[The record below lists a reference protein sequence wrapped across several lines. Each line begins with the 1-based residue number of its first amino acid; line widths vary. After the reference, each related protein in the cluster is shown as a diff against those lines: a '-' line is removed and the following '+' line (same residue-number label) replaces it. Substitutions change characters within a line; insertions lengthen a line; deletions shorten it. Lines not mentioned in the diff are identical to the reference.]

1 MEALMHRQSTFGHG
15 IFYHFLVVSDFVFLS
30 CLWSCKYFHL
40 QCMFALCNLN
50 PCLDLEIFPQ
60 MSQGWETSLI
70 MWLAS
75 MCVIIFRLHP
85 SFPHTLHILAFC
97 HIFTD
102 VHLLIQLLGICT
114 DQSNWAGA
122 ASASCIWKDLWLGY
136 YFDFKRLA
144 DVLHWKP
151 YFTRFVHF
159 SLSFAF
165 AFCGR
170 WHVSHMCLVS
180 VVPHITCVLCCKCA
194 VCVTCVLCHVCDCVS
209 CVKDTQGQLSSGL
222 FLLVVALVRALA
234 VFGFVPDKV
243 PALDKQWEEEKRQS
257 RDRVGK
263 SLRSWKM
270 SSICKH
276 CRTGNGWVQDT
287 RIILDHWVEK
297 YPKGK
302 KKLSFDISC
311 CFICC
316 KISLY
321 LSIGL
326 NAALKATVFKE

>member
-1 MEALMHRQSTFGHG
+1 MSWPGNLSTDVTRVGNVVDNVIGFNVCHNISPPPFFSTYFAYPCFLCSVSGH
-15 IFYHFLVVSDFVFLS
+15 IS
-30 CLWSCKYFHL
+30 
-40 QCMFALCNLN
+40 
-50 PCLDLEIFPQ
+50 
-60 MSQGWETSLI
+60 
-70 MWLAS
+70 
-75 MCVIIFRLHP
+75 
-85 SFPHTLHILAFC
+85 
-97 HIFTD
+97 TD
-102 VHLLIQLLGICT
+102 VHLLIQLLGICI

-243 PALDKQWEEEKRQS
+243 PTLDKQWEEEKRQS

-263 SLRSWKM
+263 YLRSWKK

-287 RIILDHWVEK
+287 RIVLDHWVEK

-302 KKLSFDISC
+302 KNLVLIYLVVLYVVKYP
-311 CFICC
+311 FICP
-316 KISLY
+316 SD
-321 LSIGL
+321 
-326 NAALKATVFKE
+326 